1 MVWFFI
7 GNQRDSLIKRN
18 AVLNHLSKAQIE
30 FRPIVSGNFLKNEVI
45 KYFDYEIS
53 SNLTHAEH
61 IDKNGFFVGNQQED
75 LSAEIKYLYKI
86 LNKFK

>member
-1 MVWFFI
+1 MVI
-7 GNQRDSLIKRN
+7 KEDSLIKRN
-18 AVLNHLSKAQIE
+18 AVPITYKAQIE

-86 LNKFK
+86 